1 MRHTFGGDNHHF
13 EEMNMNEGTVAIL
26 IQWSLLCLVW
36 MGSFDLQ
43 LQNMKMERRRVLAVI
58 SAFLICTFVNWEIYF
73 APIQVSLSGT
83 ILPLIASI
91 VLYTKLMSK
100 IRRLYLLSALATA
113 LLLFWLRWLFFT
125 DPILLFWDERIIVP
139 AVGVS
144 TIFLMSRTN
153 LGQLFQLTLAMPLAD
168 VIHSL
173 YFWKLSGSCQWG
185 SEYAQDLLWS
195 GISLWALVSIV
206 WSAIRRILGRTET
219 ESSHSDTGR

>member
-1 MRHTFGGDNHHF
+1 
-13 EEMNMNEGTVAIL
+13 MNEGTVAIL

-43 LQNMKMERRRVLAVI
+43 LRTMKMERRRVLAVI
-58 SAFLICTFVNWEIYF
+58 SAFLICTFVSWEIYF

-144 TIFLMSRTN
+144 TILLMSRTH
-153 LGQLFQLTLAMPLAD
+153 LGQLFQLTLSLPLAD
-168 VIHSL
+168 AIHSL

-195 GISLWALVSIV
+195 SLSLWALVSIV

>member
-1 MRHTFGGDNHHF
+1 
-13 EEMNMNEGTVAIL
+13 MNEGTVAIL
-26 IQWSLLCLVW
+26 IQWSLLCLAW

-43 LQNMKMERRRVLAVI
+43 LRDMKMERRRVLAVI
-58 SAFLICTFVNWEIYF
+58 SAFLICTFVSWEIYF

-91 VLYTKLMSK
+91 VLYTKLMPK

-153 LGQLFQLTLAMPLAD
+153 LGQLFQLMLSMPLAD
-168 VIHSL
+168 AIHSL
-173 YFWKLSGSCQWG
+173 YFWKLSGSCHWG

-195 GISLWALVSIV
+195 SLSLWALVSIA

>member
-1 MRHTFGGDNHHF
+1 
-13 EEMNMNEGTVAIL
+13 MNMNEGTVAIL

>member
-1 MRHTFGGDNHHF
+1 
-13 EEMNMNEGTVAIL
+13 MNEGTVAIL
-26 IQWSLLCLVW
+26 IQWCLLCLVW

-58 SAFLICTFVNWEIYF
+58 SAFLMCTFVSWEIYF

-83 ILPLIASI
+83 ILPLIASV

-153 LGQLFQLTLAMPLAD
+153 LGQLFQLMLSLPLAD
-168 VIHSL
+168 AIHSL

-195 GISLWALVSIV
+195 SLSLWALVSVV
-206 WSAIRRILGRTET
+206 WSAIRRILGRAET

>member
-1 MRHTFGGDNHHF
+1 
-13 EEMNMNEGTVAIL
+13 MNEGTVAIL

-36 MGSFDLQ
+36 MGSLDLQ
-43 LQNMKMERRRVLAVI
+43 LRNMKMERRRVLAVI
-58 SAFLICTFVNWEIYF
+58 SAFLICTFVSWKIYF

-83 ILPLIASI
+83 VLPLIASI

-144 TIFLMSRTN
+144 TIFLMSRTH
-153 LGQLFQLTLAMPLAD
+153 LGQLFQLMLSLPLAD
-168 VIHSL
+168 AIHSL

-195 GISLWALVSIV
+195 SLSLWALVSIV

>member
-1 MRHTFGGDNHHF
+1 
-13 EEMNMNEGTVAIL
+13 MNEGTVAIL

-168 VIHSL
+168 AIHSL

-195 GISLWALVSIV
+195 GISLWALVCIV

>member
-1 MRHTFGGDNHHF
+1 
-13 EEMNMNEGTVAIL
+13 MNEGTVAIL

>member
-1 MRHTFGGDNHHF
+1 
-13 EEMNMNEGTVAIL
+13 MNEGTVAIL

-168 VIHSL
+168 AIHSL